1 MNPKVNVF
9 ATVRCTKGAKIN
21 NNTNN
26 AGNSFIIL
34 SLLYKIFFRF
44 YINYLHLLSPQIDI
58 LLLSFGFYFTLITF
72 FKKIFSFKPPH
83 FSFFLSAV
91 AITLFKS
98 LFSNFARNLIT
109 SNISANSSIRSS
121 PDDSIIYLYSSYI
134 FSNSFLYSILSNVL
148 TTGVSPCLMV
158 NCNLYYYL
166 FLSFFT
172 FYLSTQ

>member
-1 MNPKVNVF
+1 M
-9 ATVRCTKGAKIN
+9 N

-58 LLLSFGFYFTLITF
+58 FLLSFGFYFTLITF
-72 FKKIFSFKPPH
+72 LKNFSSKTQH

-91 AITLFKS
+91 VITLFKS

-121 PDDSIIYLYSSYI
+121 PDDSIISLYSSYI
-134 FSNSFLYSILSNVL
+134 FFYSFLYSILSNVL
-148 TTGVSPCLMV
+148 TTGVSTCLVV